1 MSVIT
6 LGLNHTSA
14 PLDLRGKLAFAPE
27 QIAPALRALRERL
40 ASAAPEAALVSTCN
54 RTELYLATDMAK
66 GGELASPAMHLLAD
80 HAGLETSHL
89 QQHTYLREGLEAAQ
103 IGRAHV

>member
-27 QIAPALRALRERL
+27 QIAPVLRALRERL

-54 RTELYLATDMAK
+54 
-66 GGELASPAMHLLAD
+66 
-80 HAGLETSHL
+80 
-89 QQHTYLREGLEAAQ
+89 Q